1 MYKKQ
6 MKFQK
11 LICLATLVASA
22 ILFMYSLG
30 LVTDLY
36 DALYS
41 TMRDSNKIY
50 DMRYTKV
57 AGAWIFYEIQPF
69 NKALTTVALVLLGCS
84 LLPFITNTHSRRKYY
99 IANYITVGIS
109 SVANIAAAIWCSIN
123 VAKFRHQFLTT
134 VDFPALK
141 EYAEKWN
148 TLYTESTF
156 WFDIGFVVSALLVIV
171 TAFNIY
177 NLIWKT
183 KLMKEERILINEG
196 LEEQNA

>member
-11 LICLATLVASA
+11 LICLSTLVAAA
-22 ILFMYSLG
+22 ILFIYSLG

-36 DALYS
+36 DAFYT
-41 TMRDSNKIY
+41 TMRDHKNIY
-50 DMRYTKV
+50 DMRFTKV
-57 AGAWIFYEIQPF
+57 EGAWIFYEIQPF
-69 NKALTTVALVLLGCS
+69 NKALTTVAIALIGCS

-123 VAKFRHQFLTT
+123 VSKFRTQYLTT
-134 VDFPALK
+134 VDFEGLK
-141 EYAEKWN
+141 EYSEQWN
-148 TLYTESTF
+148 TYYTDSTF
-156 WFDIGFVVSALLVIV
+156 WFDLGFVISALLIVV

-177 NLIWKT
+177 NLVWKT
-183 KLMKEERILINEG
+183 KLMKEERKLIAEG
-196 LEEQNA
+196 LEA

>member
-11 LICLATLVASA
+11 LICFATLIASA
-22 ILFMYSLG
+22 ILFIYSLG

-36 DALYS
+36 DAFYT
-41 TMRDSNKIY
+41 TMREEDKIY
-50 DMRYTKV
+50 DLRHTKV

-69 NKALTTVALVLLGCS
+69 NKELTTFSIVLLGCS

-99 IANYITVGIS
+99 IANYIAVGIS
-109 SVANIAAAIWCSIN
+109 SVANIAVAIWCTLNIS
-123 VAKFRHQFLTT
+123 KYREQFLTT
-134 VDFPALK
+134 VDFEALK
-141 EYAEKWN
+141 KYADKWK

-156 WFDIGFVVSALLVIV
+156 WFDIGYVVCALLIV
-171 TAFNIY
+171 VTVFNIY

-183 KLMKEERILINEG
+183 KLMRAEKKLLLEG
-196 LEEQNA
+196 LEG

>member
-11 LICLATLVASA
+11 LICLSTLVASA
-22 ILFMYSLG
+22 LLFIYSLG

-36 DALYS
+36 DAFYS
-41 TMRDSNKIY
+41 TMRDPNKIY
-50 DMRYTKV
+50 DMKFTKV
-57 AGAWIFYEIQPF
+57 EGAWIFYEIQPF
-69 NKALTTVALVLLGCS
+69 NKALTTVSIVLLVCS

-99 IANYITVGIS
+99 LANYITVGIS
-109 SVANIAAAIWCSIN
+109 SVANVAAAIWCIIN
-123 VAKFRHQFLTT
+123 VAKYRNQFLTT
-134 VDFPALK
+134 VDFVALK

-156 WFDIGFVVSALLVIV
+156 WFDIGYVVCALLIVV

-177 NLIWKT
+177 NLVWKT
-183 KLMKEERILINEG
+183 KLMKEEKQLILEG
-196 LEEQNA
+196 LEG

>member
-6 MKFQK
+6 IKFQR

-22 ILFMYSLG
+22 LLFIYSLG

-36 DALYS
+36 DAFYS
-41 TMRDSNKIY
+41 TMRDPNKIY
-50 DMRYTKV
+50 DLRYTKV
-57 AGAWIFYEIQPF
+57 EGAWIFYEIQPF
-69 NKALTTVALVLLGCS
+69 NKALTVVSIMLIVCS
-84 LLPFITNTHSRRKYY
+84 LIPLITNTHSRRKYY
-99 IANYITVGIS
+99 LSNYIAVGIS
-109 SVANIAAAIWCSIN
+109 SLANVAAAIWCTIN

-134 VDFPALK
+134 VDFVALK

-156 WFDIGFVVSALLVIV
+156 WFDLGFVISALLVIV
-171 TAFNIY
+171 TALNIY

-183 KLMKEERILINEG
+183 KLMKEE
-196 LEEQNA
+196 

>member
-11 LICLATLVASA
+11 LICLSTLVASA
-22 ILFMYSLG
+22 LLFIYSLG

-36 DALYS
+36 DAFYT
-41 TMRDSNKIY
+41 TMRDPNKIY
-50 DMRYTKV
+50 DMRHTKV

-69 NKALTTVALVLLGCS
+69 NKALTTVSIVLLVCS

-99 IANYITVGIS
+99 LANYITVGIS
-109 SVANIAAAIWCSIN
+109 SVANVAAAIWCIIN
-123 VAKFRHQFLTT
+123 VAKYRNQFLTT
-134 VDFPALK
+134 VDFVALK

-156 WFDIGFVVSALLVIV
+156 WFDIGYVVCALLIVV

-177 NLIWKT
+177 NLVWKT
-183 KLMKEERILINEG
+183 KLMKEEKQLILEG
-196 LEEQNA
+196 LEG